1 LNKVTELSM
10 SCVQWKSLAEA
21 LEAVGE
27 FIFKFGLNDIF
38 QWYTSTRM
46 SRKKAE
52 KSAGSKISERTN
64 AELSALL
71 QTSQP
76 LFF

>member
-1 LNKVTELSM
+1 MNKVTELSM
-10 SCVQWKSLAEA
+10 SYVQWKSLAEA
-21 LEAVGE
+21 PEAVGE

-38 QWYTSTRM
+38 QWYTSTGM
-46 SRKKAE
+46 SNKKAE
-52 KSAGSKISERTN
+52 KSAGPTISERTN